1 MKQMKQFLNMAAI
14 VLVGAMMSISCADG
28 NDFTDEPPQPK
39 IETNHTVTLTTTI
52 SLGGSSATRALDASG
67 QKTFAAGDLVAVIYK
82 DIYDQTQEAVSTAL
96 TGIGTDISEDGKM
109 ATISVTLSDPAANG
123 QLRLI
128 YPAAMAKASIAT
140 DADIDDDSTIDFDA
154 LATQDGTLASLAA
167 SLDLT
172 TYDGHLTATAELP
185 SNPKLSNRL
194 AIGEFTIKNADG
206 STNITNTIKSL
217 TVTDGTNTYT
227 VTPAAPA
234 TGFGDGPIYVAM
246 KPVSDDKTLTFTTAV
261 GNKNNSK
268 TVTAKSLEAGN
279 MYPVGLKF
287 GSSRSYYSG
296 MEAQNGDIITSGEST
311 GYFTVADGATITL
324 DGLHISYAGND
335 YDYSNPYGGHA
346 GVHLLGSATIILKN
360 YNEIK
365 MIYGSVYP
373 AVYVPQ
379 GSTLTIK
386 GNGDLRAYGADV
398 RVGYEGGAGIGG
410 GNKYNNK
417 AVNCGNIVIDGGY
430 VNAYGGNDAAGIGSG
445 QEGTCGTITINGGYI
460 EAHGGGG
467 SAGIGGGDGGRCGTI
482 NINAVNEMSIRAYK
496 GSGGYCHVGYYLGY
510 DDKGTVNIAS
520 SVNTNY
526 PSNSDESCYFWYWN
540 Y

>member
-1 MKQMKQFLNMAAI
+1 MKQMKQFLNMAAL
-14 VLVGAMMSISCADG
+14 VLVGAMISVGCTES
-28 NDFTDEPPQPK
+28 NDSTDKIPQPR
-39 IETNHTVTLTTTI
+39 IEAKHTVTLTTTI
-52 SLGGSSATRALDASG
+52 SLEGSAQTRALTALG
-67 QKTFAAGDLVAVIYK
+67 EKTFAEGDMVAVIYK
-82 DIYDQTQEAVSTAL
+82 DVSNQTQKAVSTAL
-96 TGIGTDISEDGKM
+96 VGIGTDISDDGKK

-140 DADIDDDSTIDFDA
+140 DADIDDDNTIDFDA
-154 LATQDGTLASLAA
+154 FATQDGTLASLAA
-167 SLDLT
+167 GLDLT
-172 TYDGHLTATAELP
+172 VYDGSLTGTATLP
-185 SNPKLSNRL
+185 DNPKLLNRL

-287 GSSRSYYSG
+287 GSNRSYYSG

-311 GYFTVADGATITL
+311 GYLTVADGATITL
-324 DGLHISYAGND
+324 DGVHISYAGND
-335 YDYSNPYGGHA
+335 YDYDNPYDGHA
-346 GVHLLGSATIILKN
+346 GVHLLGSATIILKH

-410 GNKYNNK
+410 GNKYNNTT
-417 AVNCGNIVIDGGY
+417 VNCGNIVIDGGTIY
-430 VNAYGGNDAAGIGSG
+430 AHGGNDAAGIGSG
-445 QEGTCGTITINGGYI
+445 HLGTCGTITINGGTI

-467 SAGIGGGDGGRCGTI
+467 SAGIGGGDGGTCGII
-482 NINAVNEMSIRAYK
+482 NINAVNGMSIRAYK
-496 GSGGYCHVGYYLGY
+496 GNGCYCHIGYYISY
-510 DDKGTVNIAS
+510 ANNGTVNID
-520 SVNTNY
+520 
-526 PSNSDESCYFWYWN
+526 SNVYGNFPDNDSEYCYLFYF
-540 Y
+540 